1 MISYSYVNGLPT
13 NVPLFDPFNAYESE
27 VDEIMDDL
35 IMAYTE
41 YEQAISDYNLDI
53 TFLEA
58 GDDKKAE
65 NVSEK
70 HSNVVD
76 KIGKAIID
84 IGKKA
89 LAFINNIISK
99 IQESIF
105 ANKSDMQ
112 KISAMCKKNPSVAD
126 DINEAFKNGNLQV
139 ADIKSINE
147 LEKAYTDIMKAAKE
161 KDVDPDS
168 LKGKWNAAK
177 KKFSNIGESDIAKG
191 VIGVGMVAGGIIT
204 IAKLPDIIVGFSQI
218 KQNIQKAKDEAE
230 TVAVN
235 LEKSKLSLKYDQDTY
250 DYRVGKAKSDSIIA
264 KNNAK
269 QSTDTLDDNITKSK
283 SEAIIA
289 KNNAKKSGATLSADI
304 SKAKSDARNSALNY
318 EVNTK
323 TAGNTIS
330 KAKSDSTIAKNNAK
344 KSGATLS
351 ADISKAKSD
360 ARNSALNYEVNTK
373 TAGNNIKTSK
383 HNRKAAKNKAKLSK
397 KELNDFHSI
406 SDYLTSSYNDYD
418 ILEDGYMIES
428 SSASLSQTITMIY
441 SEMCKILTQAA
452 HFNFTNLMKARAII
466 GKSINAGVE
475 AYNKDPN
482 EKKGLP
488 DRIKN
493 KYGKKDDDDDLD

>member
-323 TAGNTIS
+323 TAGN
-330 KAKSDSTIAKNNAK
+330 
-344 KSGATLS
+344 
-351 ADISKAKSD
+351 
-360 ARNSALNYEVNTK
+360 
-373 TAGNNIKTSK
+373 NIKTSK